1 MSKFQDLV
9 VFQRAVDLSVHIYEV
24 TRTFPKEE
32 MYGLTSQLRRAS
44 YGVVSNIAEG
54 EGRLTYGERRQFLSQ
69 ARGSLF
75 EVEGQSII
83 AERLGFLTAD
93 AHAAI
98 RVHVRKTGKAL
109 IGYIRW
115 VKKME
120 ESIAKPRNPAAAKPT
135 TSANRSRRACP
146 PASPLQTPP
155 PAT

>member
-1 MSKFQDLV
+1 MSKFHDLV

-32 MYGLTSQLRRAS
+32 MYGLTSQLRRAA

-98 RVHVRKTGKAL
+98 EASVQKTGRAL

-115 VKKME
+115 VKKLE
-120 ESIAKPRNPAAAKPT
+120 ESAKPRNRVTAKPAT
-135 TSANRSRRACP
+135 AKHQSTRSYP
-146 PASPLQTPP
+146 PAKEPRTPP